1 MKQLRAGAG
10 SAVITP
16 PLGAHIAGY
25 FEDRIAVDVH
35 DDLYAHALVL
45 ESGEDVAAIVE
56 CDLIQLHLEDV
67 NRARRLAQE
76 QTGIPGRH
84 ILIAATHTHFG
95 PDVTRG
101 TNVIH
106 GIDYLDWLPGRIA
119 DAVRIAQNRLVAAAV
134 GHAVGQCPEECHN
147 RRYLMKDGTVV
158 TNPGYLNPEVVAPVG
173 PTDPE
178 VGLVAFV
185 DNDLRPIAVLANYA
199 LHYVGGQHG
208 AVGSLAAGMTPVD
221 VSLTADYFG
230 AFRRSLPRM
239 AGAEFLAIMMNGC
252 SGDINNIDVFR
263 PAPDYPHPWYQ
274 IERVGDVVAA
284 AAYKALR
291 GIRTTDF
298 VRHAKIAVASDD
310 FEFRRREFTPSEI
323 EAARRFAGGD
333 TPKNLAD
340 RAWLESHAILSLSQQ
355 PLAWQTEIQALR
367 VGEVAVVG
375 LPGEIFVELGL
386 EIKSKSPFPRTLT
399 CELANDC
406 LGYIPTPQAF
416 ENPSYEVYTTPASPA
431 TGPAMVASALSLLQR
446 LADA

>member
-1 MKQLRAGAG
+1 MRRLRVGAG
-10 SAVITP
+10 RTVITP

-35 DDLYAHALVL
+35 DDLYAQALVV
-45 ESGEDVAAIVE
+45 ESGEEVAALVE

-67 NRARRLAQE
+67 NRARVLAEE
-76 QTGIPGRH
+76 QTGIPGRN
-84 ILIAATHTHFG
+84 ILLAATHTHFG
-95 PDVTRG
+95 PSVSRG
-101 TNVIH
+101 ANVIH

-119 DAVRIAQNRLVAAAV
+119 DAVGIAQNRLVPAAV
-134 GHAVGQCPEECHN
+134 GHAAGHCPGECHN
-147 RRYLMKDGTVV
+147 RRYLMKDGRVV
-158 TNPGYLNPEVVAPVG
+158 TNPGYLNPEVVAPAG

-178 VGLVAFV
+178 VGVVAFV
-185 DNDLRPIAVLANYA
+185 DDDLRLIAVLANYA

-208 AVGSLAAGMTPVD
+208 AVGSLAAGVSPVD

-230 AFRRSLPRM
+230 AFGRSLRRM
-239 AGAEFLAIMMNGC
+239 VGGEFMAIMMNGC

-263 PAPDYPHPWYQ
+263 AEPDYPHPWYQ

-284 AAYKALR
+284 AAYQALR

-298 VRHAKIAVASDD
+298 AREVRVSVASDD
-310 FEFRRREFTPSEI
+310 FVFRRREFTPAQLER
-323 EAARRFAGGD
+323 ARRFAGGERRR
-333 TPKNLAD
+333 NLAD
-340 RAWLESHAILSLSQQ
+340 REWLESKAVLAISGQ
-355 PLAWQTEIQALR
+355 PLERQTEIQAIR

-386 EIKSKSPFPRTLT
+386 ELKSKSPFPRTLV

-416 ENPSYEVYTTPASPA
+416 ESPSYEVYTTPASPG
-431 TGPAMVASALSLLQR
+431 TGPAMIAAALSLLQQ
-446 LADA
+446 LAEA